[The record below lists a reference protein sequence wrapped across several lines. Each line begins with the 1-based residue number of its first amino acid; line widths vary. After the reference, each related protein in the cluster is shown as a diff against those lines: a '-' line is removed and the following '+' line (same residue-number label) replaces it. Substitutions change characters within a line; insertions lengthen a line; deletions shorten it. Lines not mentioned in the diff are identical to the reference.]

1 QLTWIGAMAIV
12 VAGAAAFS
20 NSFSGVF
27 VFDDR
32 NAIASN
38 PSVKTPWPLTTAMNA
53 PRDTT
58 LAGRPVA
65 SLSFALTYALAPA
78 DARDVFTTGPGVPD
92 ATLVDRFQRNL
103 WTYHAVNLGLHLLT
117 ALTLFGVV
125 RRTLRTPA
133 LAPRFGEQADLLSLA
148 IATIWVVH
156 PLTTG
161 AVTYI
166 VQRVEVLMGLFYA
179 LTLYCAIRAA
189 DLGPAKAGRHNRGR
203 AASIV
208 AFG

>member
-1 QLTWIGAMAIV
+1 MSRKDPARGERSGDVVPAILRRTPRPRFFSCYSRRMAAARRTTQTRTDRPTRSAPPPWIGAIVIV

-38 PSVKTPWPLTTAMNA
+38 PSVKMLWPLTTAMNA

-65 SLSFALTYALAPA
+65 SLSFALTYALAPV
-78 DARDVFTTGPGVPD
+78 DARDVFAAGSGAD
-92 ATLVDRFQRNL
+92 AATVDRVQRNL
-103 WTYHAVNLGLHLLT
+103 RTYHAVNLSIHLLT

-125 RRTLRTPA
+125 RRSLRSPA
-133 LAPRFGEQADLLSLA
+133 LGSRLWDQ
-148 IATIWVVH
+148 
-156 PLTTG
+156 
-161 AVTYI
+161 
-166 VQRVEVLMGLFYA
+166 
-179 LTLYCAIRAA
+179 
-189 DLGPAKAGRHNRGR
+189 
-203 AASIV
+203 
-208 AFG
+208 

>member
-1 QLTWIGAMAIV
+1 TIAM
-12 VAGAAAFS
+12 
-20 NSFSGVF
+20 
-27 VFDDR
+27 D
-32 NAIASN
+32 
-38 PSVKTPWPLTTAMNA
+38 A

-78 DARDVFTTGPGVPD
+78 DARDVFTTGPGVVD
-92 ATLVDRFQRNL
+92 AALVDRFHRNL
-103 WTYHAVNLGLHLLT
+103 WTYHAVNLGLHVLT

-125 RRTLRTPA
+125 RRTLRTPVF
-133 LAPRFGEQADLLSLA
+133 APRFGAHADLLSLA

-156 PLTTG
+156 PLTTS

-166 VQRVEVLMGLFYA
+166 VQRVEVMMGLCYM

-189 DLGPAKAGRHNRGR
+189 DHSSIWTAGSILVCALGMGTKETM
-203 AASIV
+203 
-208 AFG
+208 